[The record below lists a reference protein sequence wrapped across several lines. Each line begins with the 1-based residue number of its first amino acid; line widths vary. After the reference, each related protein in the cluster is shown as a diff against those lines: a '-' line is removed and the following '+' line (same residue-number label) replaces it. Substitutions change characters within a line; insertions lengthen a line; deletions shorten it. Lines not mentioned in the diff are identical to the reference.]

1 MITPGKLAKRF
12 GLSRTALLHYDT
24 IGLLQPSS
32 RSPNGYRHYGE
43 PEVRRLEQICSL
55 RTAGLPLKEIQRVL
69 ADPGNTLTEALE
81 VRLDE
86 LNEHIERL
94 RNQQR
99 FIVGLLRT
107 DEARGRIRVMSKA
120 LWISLLD
127 AAGFS
132 EADRGQWHAD
142 FEQQSP
148 DKHQRFLEFLCIPDD
163 EIATIRARARAR

>member
-12 GLSRTALLHYDT
+12 GLSRTALLHYDF
-24 IGLLQPSS
+24 IGLLRPSS
-32 RSPNGYRHYGE
+32 RDANGYRYYGE
-43 PEVRRLEQICSL
+43 PEVRRLEQICTL

-69 ADPGNTLTEALE
+69 DDPANTLTEALQ
-81 VRLDE
+81 VRLEE
-86 LNEHIERL
+86 LNEHIEGL

-120 LWISLLD
+120 LWVSLLD

-132 EADRGQWHAD
+132 ESDRGQWHAD
-142 FEQQSP
+142 FERQSP
-148 DKHQRFLEFLCIPDD
+148 DKHQQFLEFLCIPDD
-163 EIATIRARARAR
+163 EIRMIRARARNR

>member
-12 GLSRTALLHYDT
+12 GLSRTALLHYDS
-24 IGLLQPSS
+24 IGLLRPSS
-32 RSPNGYRHYGE
+32 RDTNGYRHYGE
-43 PEVRRLEQICSL
+43 SEVRRLEQICTL
-55 RTAGLPLKEIQRVL
+55 RAAGLSLKEIQRVL

-81 VRLDE
+81 ARLEE
-86 LNEHIERL
+86 LNVHIEGL
-94 RNQQR
+94 RSQQR

-107 DEARGRIRVMSKA
+107 DEARGKIRVMSKA

-148 DKHQRFLEFLCIPDD
+148 DKHQQFLEFLCIPDD
-163 EIATIRARARAR
+163 EIRAIRARARNR